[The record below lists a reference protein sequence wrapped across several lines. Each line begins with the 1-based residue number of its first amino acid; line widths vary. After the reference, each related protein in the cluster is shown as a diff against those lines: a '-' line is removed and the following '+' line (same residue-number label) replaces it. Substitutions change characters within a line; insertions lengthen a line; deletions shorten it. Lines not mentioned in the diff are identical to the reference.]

1 LTEQEDYTAGE
12 INDPQAVRCGG
23 RWVGKARFHMLSH
36 LGPTWATSPPRF
48 KPEQILQWTRGILEA
63 GGVVTWDVPIQPT
76 GVIPQPFIDQL
87 KALPEGLA
95 TTGKRGR

>member
-1 LTEQEDYTAGE
+1 M
-12 INDPQAVRCGG
+12 R
-23 RWVGKARFHMLSH
+23 S
-36 LGPTWATSPPRF
+36 
-48 KPEQILQWTRGILEA
+48 TRGIMEG

-87 KALPEGLA
+87 RALSEGLA